1 MKSALIGRKHGS
13 SEWSLIAGPDISTT
27 DQIAIR
33 LEIAKDH
40 PVNNVWEEVIH
51 WGENP
56 IKGKLKFI
64 NEEQSKAADAAQ
76 KKADAEL
83 DSSRHEAEERQARFD
98 KANADAKAKA
108 HADEVAKLNKQHAE
122 SVAALEPIAKA
133 QIAKRAAGKV

>member
-13 SEWSLIAGPDISTT
+13 SEWTLIAGPDISTT

-40 PVNNVWEEVIH
+40 PVNNVWEEVVH

-64 NEEQSKAADAAQ
+64 SEEQSKAANAAQ
-76 KKADAEL
+76 IKADAAL
-83 DSSRHEAEERQARFD
+83 DSSRHEAEERQAKFD
-98 KANADAKAKA
+98 KEKAEAAAKKHAEEIAKI
-108 HADEVAKLNKQHAE
+108 NKQHAE

-133 QIAKRAAGKV
+133 QIAKRAAGKI